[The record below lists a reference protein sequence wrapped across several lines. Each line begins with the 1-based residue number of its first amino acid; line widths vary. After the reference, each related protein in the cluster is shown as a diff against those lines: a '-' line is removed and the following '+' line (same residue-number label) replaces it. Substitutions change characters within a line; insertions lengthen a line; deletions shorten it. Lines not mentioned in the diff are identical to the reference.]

1 MKLRVLLPALA
12 AALLLTGY
20 PAAQSSA
27 ATQPVQARRST
38 WKQFTSTKGGFSV
51 LMPGTPKQLRL
62 TQQSP
67 IGAIDVY
74 GFVVEQNQKTV
85 GYVVMYAD
93 FPVNLAQT
101 VNPKQIFN
109 GGRDR
114 VLNMMQGKLLSQR
127 DVRLQGYPGKEFTY
141 EAKGSIVKHRLYLVN
156 RRLYQIIAGTNKNQ
170 QQSLSRS
177 TTGFLNSFK
186 LRSPQR

>member
-20 PAAQSSA
+20 PAAQPSA
-27 ATQPVQARRST
+27 ATQPAQARRST
-38 WKQFTSTKGGFSV
+38 WKQFTSTKGRFSV

-62 TQQSP
+62 TQQTP
-67 IGAIDVY
+67 IGAMDVY

-93 FPVNLAQT
+93 FPVNLAQR

-114 VLNMMQGKLLSQR
+114 VLTMMQGKLLSQR

>member
-1 MKLRVLLPALA
+1 MKLRVWLPALA
-12 AALLLTGY
+12 AALLLAGY
-20 PAAQSSA
+20 PQAQPST

-38 WKQFTSTKGGFSV
+38 WKQFSSTQGGFSV

-62 TQQSP
+62 SQQTQ
-67 IGAIDVY
+67 IGPIDVY
-74 GFVVEQNQKTV
+74 GFVVDQNQKSV

-109 GGRDR
+109 SGRDR
-114 VLNMMQGKLLSQR
+114 VLNMVQGKLVSQR
-127 DVRLQGYPGKEFTY
+127 DVRLQRYPGKEFTY

-156 RRLYQIIAGTNKNQ
+156 RRMYQLIVVMDKNQ

-177 TTGFLNSFK
+177 TTGFFNSFK
-186 LRSPQR
+186 LRSPQK